1 MEKWRMII
9 ALTVMVMTMAVQ
21 SFTGTEMVGLSVI
34 KSEYSDKNQNNNI
47 RIFYPQIQGLGDEIR
62 EEKVNVLIKEDAT
75 KLVGGYLYEDNN
87 LFHDLDYEIKF
98 LNDRV
103 FSICYKGSYGGTT
116 NGQKLS
122 PIILTTTVD
131 IGTGKIL
138 TINDVVNDFDALC
151 GMLVEDRFENVTMW
165 DGRKGERKISERY
178 IQDEGLAGSLQKE
191 EWDITAGTNF
201 GWYVNGR
208 QFVIV
213 LNEVVTYNEFAIDI
227 SEVEDILDHGFL
239 DMLGR

>member
-1 MEKWRMII
+1 MII

-138 TINDVVNDFDALC
+138 TLNDVVNDFDALYTGRRTC
-151 GMLVEDRFENVTMW
+151 GKFAE
-165 DGRKGERKISERY
+165 GRMGYYCRNQFRMVRERQTVCNCLK
-178 IQDEGLAGSLQKE
+178 
-191 EWDITAGTNF
+191 
-201 GWYVNGR
+201 
-208 QFVIV
+208 
-213 LNEVVTYNEFAIDI
+213 
-227 SEVEDILDHGFL
+227 
-239 DMLGR
+239 